1 MKNKTNTLIAKV
13 YYWVEIAQALITL
26 IIVMGIQAR
35 VVYDNYLDNQVEVIV
50 EKGYEPLE
58 TIFLPTWDKSLVV
71 LSYKI
76 QPFTEIIYVLKGGL
90 SEYMGL

>member
-13 YYWVEIAQALITL
+13 SYWVEIAQALITL

-50 EKGYEPLE
+50 EKGYESVE

-71 LSYKI
+71 LSYKT
-76 QPFTEIIYVLKGGL
+76 QPLAEIIFVLKGGL